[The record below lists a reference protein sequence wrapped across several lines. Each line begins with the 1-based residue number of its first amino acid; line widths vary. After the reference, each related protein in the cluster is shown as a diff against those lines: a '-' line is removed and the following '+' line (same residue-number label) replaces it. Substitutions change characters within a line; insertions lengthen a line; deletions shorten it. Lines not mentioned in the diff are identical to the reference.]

1 MDTLQTEKAR
11 NSRDKRALEL
21 LGSFLSTM
29 TGVPSAHDHR
39 KVLEQIKAI
48 KFENSGLETLM
59 SNLNDQNRE
68 LLSRFH
74 THDTEIT
81 QIVTKVNE
89 LVNISKQFRKPSA
102 QGLLPHIG
110 KLKSNECILHN
121 QLHHFNGKRYN
132 R

>member
-1 MDTLQTEKAR
+1 MDNLLTEKAR
-11 NSRDKRALEL
+11 NSRDKRALEI

-39 KVLEQIKAI
+39 KVLEQIMAI

-59 SNLNDQNRE
+59 SNLNSQNRE

-81 QIVTKVNE
+81 QIVTKVKSWSI
-89 LVNISKQFRKPSA
+89 LAAISQAICTRPS
-102 QGLLPHIG
+102 P
-110 KLKSNECILHN
+110 SY
-121 QLHHFNGKRYN
+121 R
-132 R
+132 